1 MRNTMKLPSL
11 RRRFAKSSEKLA
23 RPIHLKAVA
32 SDYDFDLEDARQI
45 FVAMATDHM
54 KIGMDSVRAY
64 TEGGLNHALID
75 KLILTPPLRGE
86 SLETWGKRISGSN
99 RYGFIVTRAERWNDN
114 LCQKVARFLAPLIG
128 HATLREYSFEI
139 LLFVGNYGYTPFGA
153 HFDDPNW
160 GVIHLHLGPGTK
172 VMTLWKSRKYQA
184 ITGST
189 RNNYE
194 PEKIVDRGISYH
206 IETGDLFL
214 LPPGYFHVG
223 FTSDFSADIAI
234 DIHRLPAKALLK
246 RALDCA
252 VPSLI
257 GLDPGKQ
264 TGSADDWLKSVRKQ
278 TKLSVGA
285 WASSSLDRYRT
296 ATLSLGGFTAEPLER
311 TAPPHGLRG
320 RSVSLTEPFRLYVR
334 KEGKLLCV
342 YVRGREVTW
351 PAHSGIEHLVKRL
364 NTGAVFSVEALI
376 GELSG
381 EMESQAV
388 LNILKLLYRYRGIEL
403 ANPEMK
409 SAPA

>member
-11 RRRFAKSSEKLA
+11 RRRFASSSEKLA

-32 SDYDFDLEDARQI
+32 SDYDFNLEDARQI
-45 FVAMATDHM
+45 FVAMAKDKM
-54 KIGMDSVRAY
+54 KIGMDSVRVY

-75 KLILTPPLRGE
+75 KLILTPPLRDE
-86 SLETWGKRISGSN
+86 SLESWGRRISGSN

-114 LCQKVARFLAPLIG
+114 LCRKVARFLAPLIG
-128 HATLREYSFEI
+128 RATLPEYSFEI

-160 GVIHLHLGPGTK
+160 GVIHFQLGPGTK
-172 VMTLWKSRKYQA
+172 VMTLWKSREYRA
-184 ITGST
+184 INGST

-194 PEKIVDRGISYH
+194 PEKIVDRGTSFH
-206 IETGDLFL
+206 IEAGDLFL

-234 DIHRLPAKALLK
+234 DIHRLPPKALLK

-252 VPSLI
+252 VSSLI
-257 GLDPGKQ
+257 PGSIGQNSGKQ
-264 TGSADDWLKSVRKQ
+264 PGSAGDWLKPVHKQ
-278 TKLSVGA
+278 TKRSVGD
-285 WASSSLDRYRT
+285 WASSSLERYRT
-296 ATLSLGGFTAEPLER
+296 AMLSLGGFTAEPAES

-320 RSVSLTEPFRLYVR
+320 GSVRLTEPFRLCMRR
-334 KEGKLLCV
+334 KGKLLCV
-342 YVRGREVTW
+342 YVRGREVIW
-351 PAHSGIEHLVKRL
+351 PAHSGIEHLLKRL

-388 LNILKLLYRYRGIEL
+388 LSILKLLYRYRGIEL
-403 ANPEMK
+403 AI
-409 SAPA
+409 